1 MIMRTVSLSIVGGTG
16 NNGGGAGALPAAG
29 GAGAPGAGG
38 ALFPAGAGV
47 GNLGKPKRGVCGEAA
62 QVATQ
67 WSCAAALCALI
78 ATTAANAHT
87 MNARRNARFN
97 IFPPGIRNEGAWM
110 LTQRKP
116 CGNRE
121 RPSASARADAARG
134 PAEAPGQQRKSGPLR
149 ISGRRLCLAPRLSPR

>member
-16 NNGGGAGALPAAG
+16 NNGGGAGALP
-29 GAGAPGAGG
+29 APGAGG

-78 ATTAANAHT
+78 ATAAANAHT

-121 RPSASARADAARG
+121 RPSASVRADAARG
-134 PAEAPGQQRKSGPLR
+134 PAEGSGQERNSGPLR
-149 ISGRRLCLAPRLSPR
+149 ISWRRLRLAPRLCRR